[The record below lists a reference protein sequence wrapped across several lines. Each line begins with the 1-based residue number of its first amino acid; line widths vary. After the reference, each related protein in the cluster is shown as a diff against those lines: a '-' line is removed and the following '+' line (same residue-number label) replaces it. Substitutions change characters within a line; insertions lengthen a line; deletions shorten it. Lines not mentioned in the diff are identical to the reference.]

1 MKLIVTGRELGSGS
15 GPARAASLATMDKLD
30 VNLNRQQNIAL
41 GIGLMLL
48 GILLFSVADVFG
60 KWLAGIYSVGQILV
74 FRSVAAVAILLPL
87 AGKLGPTA
95 FLTMPRPWLQF
106 WRVVFGTGEVACFY
120 LAVSVLPLANAMT
133 YYLAGPI
140 YVTLLAALLLHERV
154 GWRRWSAIL
163 VGFAGVVVTLQ
174 PSLGSFGWPA
184 VVAFLGSVL
193 FAFLMIVTRA
203 LRGTSDTVMISTQ
216 MIASLIFGVVWAAF
230 DWVPM
235 SVRDMII
242 TGLVGCVSMAA
253 LFCVNRSLRLAPAS
267 IVVPY
272 QYTIIVWAALFGY
285 LVFGDVPTAAT
296 LVGAAII
303 IAAGLFIF
311 FREQAVEAHPEPGML
326 SER

>member
-1 MKLIVTGRELGSGS
+1 MNLSMSGRTPDKDMLPTG
-15 GPARAASLATMDKLD
+15 AADMAGMDKLD
-30 VNLNRQQNIAL
+30 SSPDKQQNIAL

-48 GILLFSVADVFG
+48 GIFIFSVADVFG
-60 KWLAGIYSVGQILV
+60 KWLAGTYSVGQILV
-74 FRSVAAVAILLPL
+74 FRSIASFVILLPL
-87 AGKLGPTA
+87 IGRIGPTP
-95 FLTMPRPWLQF
+95 FVTMPRPWLQF

-140 YVTLLAALLLHERV
+140 YVTLLAALILNERV

-184 VVAFLGSVL
+184 VVAFVGSVL

-216 MIASLIFGVVWAAF
+216 MVGSLVVGVVWAAF

-235 SVRDMII
+235 SGRDMVI

-253 LFCVNRSLRLAPAS
+253 LVCVNRSLRLAPAS
-267 IVVPY
+267 IVVPF
-272 QYTIIVWAALFGY
+272 QYTIIVWAIVFGY
-285 LVFGDVPTAAT
+285 FVFGDVPTLAT

-303 IAAGLFIF
+303 IVAGLFIF
-311 FREQAVEAHPEPGML
+311 FREQSIEARPEPGML

>member
-1 MKLIVTGRELGSGS
+1 MAITGKPGFDLSG
-15 GPARAASLATMDKLD
+15 
-30 VNLNRQQNIAL
+30 QQNVAL
-41 GIGLMLL
+41 GIGLMLA

-74 FRSVAAVAILLPL
+74 FRSIASVAILLPL
-87 AGKLGPTA
+87 VARIGPA
-95 FLTMPRPWLQF
+95 PFVAMPRPGLQF
-106 WRVVFGTGEVACFY
+106 WRVVCGTGEVACFY

-140 YVTLLAALLLHERV
+140 YVTLLAALLLGERV

-163 VGFAGVVVTLQ
+163 VGFVGVLITLQ

-184 VVAFLGSVL
+184 MVALLGSVL

-203 LRGTSDTVMISTQ
+203 LRGTSDTVMIATQ
-216 MIASLIFGVVWAAF
+216 IFASLVFGVVWALF
-230 DWVPM
+230 DWVPI
-235 SVRDMII
+235 SVRDMFI
-242 TGLVGCVSMAA
+242 TGLVGCVSMLA
-253 LFCVNRSLRLAPAS
+253 LYCVNRSLRVAPAS

-285 LVFGDVPTAAT
+285 FVFGDVPSLAT
-296 LVGAAII
+296 LLGAAII
-303 IAAGLFIF
+303 IAAGMFIF
-311 FREQAVEAHPEPGML
+311 FREQAVEAERDPGML

>member
-1 MKLIVTGRELGSGS
+1 
-15 GPARAASLATMDKLD
+15 
-30 VNLNRQQNIAL
+30 
-41 GIGLMLL
+41 
-48 GILLFSVADVFG
+48 
-60 KWLAGIYSVGQILV
+60 
-74 FRSVAAVAILLPL
+74 
-87 AGKLGPTA
+87 
-95 FLTMPRPWLQF
+95 
-106 WRVVFGTGEVACFY
+106 
-120 LAVSVLPLANAMT
+120 
-133 YYLAGPI
+133 
-140 YVTLLAALLLHERV
+140 
-154 GWRRWSAIL
+154 
-163 VGFAGVVVTLQ
+163 
-174 PSLGSFGWPA
+174 
-184 VVAFLGSVL
+184 
-193 FAFLMIVTRA
+193 
-203 LRGTSDTVMISTQ
+203 MISTQ